1 MIKKHISL
9 AAMLFLAVTPT
20 WAAHI
25 VQHNLVSDLPGADH
39 QDALLVNAWG
49 ITRGPATPW
58 WVSDNGTGVSTLYT
72 FDGASVAAL
81 PKVNIPGPGNTG
93 SGTPTGTVFNGTTD
107 FVYKGNMTKFLFAT
121 EDGTVAVWP
130 AGAGINAQIAI
141 DTSKSAAGAVYKGIA
156 IGQQGALNRIYL
168 ANFHTGV
175 VEVFD
180 ANFQAVSMPVGAF
193 TDSTI
198 PAGFAPFNVQNIDG
212 NLYVSFAMQK
222 QPDRHDEADG
232 PGLGYVDVF
241 DGSGVLLMRLEH
253 GKWMNAPWG
262 MVHAPANFGQWSNRL
277 LIGQFGS
284 GQIATFN
291 AQSGEFEGLLR
302 GPKGK
307 PISINGLWG
316 LDFGNDSAA
325 GPSNTLFFAAGL
337 NDEANGL
344 FGTLTPSK
352 ASTGDD
358 QDDNDQ
364 GEDGQGEDG
373 QGEDNQGGINQGNG
387 NQGNGNQGNGNHGN
401 NGHGNGHN

>member
-1 MIKKHISL
+1 MPSL
-9 AAMLFLAVTPT
+9 TR
-20 WAAHI
+20 AAHI

-39 QDALLVNAWG
+39 QDSLLVNAWG
-49 ITRGPATPW
+49 ITRGPSTPW
-58 WVSDNGTGVSTLYT
+58 WVADNGTGVSTLYT
-72 FDGASVAAL
+72 ADGASVAML
-81 PKVNIPGPGNTG
+81 PKVKILGPGDTG

-107 FVYKGNMTKFLFAT
+107 FVYKGNMTRFLFAT

-130 AGAGINAQIAI
+130 AGDDINAHIAI
-141 DTSKSAAGAVYKGIA
+141 DNSKSPAGAVYKGIA

-175 VEVFD
+175 VEVYD
-180 ANFQAVSMPVGAF
+180 ATFHPVSMPAGAF

-198 PAGFAPFNVQNIDG
+198 PAGFAPFNVLNIDG
-212 NLYVSFAMQK
+212 NIFVSFAMQK
-222 QPDRHDEADG
+222 QPDRQDEADG

-241 DGSGVLLMRLEH
+241 DGSGVLLKRLEH

-262 MVHAPANFGQWSNRL
+262 MVHAPSNFGQWSNRL
-277 LIGQFGS
+277 LVGQFGS

-307 PISINGLWG
+307 PININGLWG
-316 LDFGNDSAA
+316 LGFGNDAAA

-352 ASTGDD
+352 SGADNEGDD
-358 QDDNDQ
+358 NQGDDKQGKDNKSGNDQ
-364 GEDGQGEDG
+364 GKGNDH
-373 QGEDNQGGINQGNG
+373 GNG
-387 NQGNGNQGNGNHGN
+387 KHGN
-401 NGHGNGHN
+401 NGHGKGDN

>member
-1 MIKKHISL
+1 MFRKHISL
-9 AAMLFLAVTPT
+9 ATLLFLLATPSLM

-39 QDALLVNAWG
+39 QDSLLVNSWG
-49 ITRGPATPW
+49 ITHGPATPW
-58 WVSDNGTGVSTLYT
+58 WVADNATGVSTLYT
-72 FDGASVAAL
+72 ADGASVAAL
-81 PKVNIPGPGNTG
+81 PEVNILGPGDKG

-130 AGAGINAQIAI
+130 AGDGINAHIAI
-141 DTSKSAAGAVYKGIA
+141 DNSTSPAGAVYKGIA

-175 VEVFD
+175 VEVYD
-180 ANFQAVSMPVGAF
+180 AMFHPVSMPAVAF
-193 TDSTI
+193 TDPTI
-198 PAGFAPFNVQNIDG
+198 PAGFAPFNVMNVDG
-212 NLYVSFAMQK
+212 NIFVAFAMQK
-222 QPDRHDEADG
+222 PDRHDEADG
-232 PGLGYVDVF
+232 PGLGYVDMF
-241 DGSGVLLMRLEH
+241 DSSGVLMMRLEH

-291 AQSGEFEGLLR
+291 AKSGEFEGLLR
-302 GPKGK
+302 GAKGK
-307 PISINGLWG
+307 PININGLWG
-316 LDFGNDSAA
+316 LGFGNDAAA

-352 ASTGDD
+352 PGTGDD
-358 QDDNDQ
+358 GDN
-364 GEDGQGEDG
+364 
-373 QGEDNQGGINQGNG
+373 NQGDDQRSRRR
-387 NQGNGNQGNGNHGN
+387 QQR
-401 NGHGNGHN
+401 

>member
-1 MIKKHISL
+1 MEPIMIKKHISL
-9 AAMLFLAVTPT
+9 AAMLFLAVTPSLT

-39 QDALLVNAWG
+39 QDPLLVNPWG
-49 ITRGPATPW
+49 IVHGPTSPW

-72 FDGASVAAL
+72 ADGASVAML
-81 PKVNIPGPGNTG
+81 PMVNIPGPGNTG

-107 FVYKGNMTKFLFAT
+107 FVYKGNMTLFLFAT

-130 AGAGINAQIAI
+130 AGKNINAQIAI
-141 DTSKSAAGAVYKGIA
+141 DSSKSAAGAVYKGIA
-156 IGQQGALNRIYL
+156 IGQQGGLNRIYL

-175 VEVFD
+175 VEVYD
-180 ANFQAVSMPVGAF
+180 ATFKPVSMSAGAF
-193 TDSTI
+193 TDPTI

-212 NLYVSFAMQK
+212 NLFVSFAMQK

-241 DGSGVLLMRLEH
+241 DSSGVLLNRLEH

-262 MVHAPANFGQWSNRL
+262 MAHAPANFGKWSNRL

-307 PISINGLWG
+307 PININGLWG
-316 LDFGNDSAA
+316 LSFGNDAAA

-352 ASTGDD
+352 PGNDDQGDD
-358 QDDNDQ
+358 NEGDNHQ
-364 GEDGQGEDG
+364 G
-373 QGEDNQGGINQGNG
+373 DNNQGNNGGG
-387 NQGNGNQGNGNHGN
+387 NDEGGDH
-401 NGHGNGHN
+401 

>member
-1 MIKKHISL
+1 MIKKYISL
-9 AAMLFLAVTPT
+9 AAMLFLAATPSLT
-20 WAAHI
+20 RAAHI

-39 QDALLVNAWG
+39 QDPLLVNPWG
-49 ITRGPATPW
+49 IVHGPTSPW

-72 FDGASVAAL
+72 ADGASVAML

-107 FVYKGNMTKFLFAT
+107 FVYKGNMTLFLFAT

-130 AGAGINAQIAI
+130 AGNGINAQIAI
-141 DTSKSAAGAVYKGIA
+141 DSSKSAAGAVYKGIA
-156 IGQQGALNRIYL
+156 IGQQGGLNRIYL

-175 VEVFD
+175 VEVYD
-180 ANFQAVSMPVGAF
+180 ANFQPVSMPAGAF
-193 TDSTI
+193 TDPTI
-198 PAGFAPFNVQNIDG
+198 PAGFAPFNVLNIDG
-212 NLYVSFAMQK
+212 NLFVSFAMQK
-222 QPDRHDEADG
+222 QPDRKDEADG

-241 DGSGVLLMRLEH
+241 DGSGVLLKRLEH

-262 MVHAPANFGQWSNRL
+262 MVHAPANFDKWSNRL

-284 GQIATFN
+284 GQIATFDAN
-291 AQSGEFEGLLR
+291 SGEFEGLLR

-307 PISINGLWG
+307 PININGLWG
-316 LDFGNDSAA
+316 LDFGNDAAA

-352 ASTGDD
+352 PGVGDD
-358 QDDNDQ
+358 QDENDQ
-364 GEDGQGEDG
+364 GEDNEGDSDHG
-373 QGEDNQGGINQGNG
+373 DNNNQATNKHGGNDAGDKHSG
-387 NQGNGNQGNGNHGN
+387 K
-401 NGHGNGHN
+401 GHN

>member
-1 MIKKHISL
+1 MTKKHISL
-9 AAMLFLAVTPT
+9 AAMLFLAATPSLMR
-20 WAAHI
+20 AAHI

-39 QDALLVNAWG
+39 QDSLLVNSWG
-49 ITRGPATPW
+49 ITHGPSTPW
-58 WVSDNGTGVSTLYT
+58 WVADNGTGVSTLYT
-72 FDGASVAAL
+72 ADGASVAAL
-81 PKVNIPGPGNTG
+81 PKVNILGPGDKG

-107 FVYKGNMTKFLFAT
+107 FVYKGNMTRFLFAT

-130 AGAGINAQIAI
+130 AGDGINAHIAI
-141 DTSKSAAGAVYKGIA
+141 DNSKSAAGAVYKGVA

-175 VEVFD
+175 VEVYA
-180 ANFQAVSMPVGAF
+180 ANFQPVSMPAGAF

-198 PAGFAPFNVQNIDG
+198 PAGFAPFNVLNIDG
-212 NLYVSFAMQK
+212 NIFVSFAMQK

-241 DGSGVLLMRLEH
+241 DGSGVLLKRLEH

-262 MVHAPANFGQWSNRL
+262 MAHAPANFGEWSNRL

-284 GQIATFN
+284 GEIATFN

-307 PISINGLWG
+307 PININGLWG
-316 LDFGNDSAA
+316 LEFGNDAAA

-352 ASTGDD
+352 PGADNDGDD
-358 QDDNDQ
+358 NQGDDNQGKDNQNGNDQ
-364 GEDGQGEDG
+364 GKGND
-373 QGEDNQGGINQGNG
+373 QGNG
-387 NQGNGNQGNGNHGN
+387 KRGN
-401 NGHGNGHN
+401 NGQGKGDN

>member
-1 MIKKHISL
+1 MIKKYISL
-9 AAMLFLAVTPT
+9 AAMLFLAATPSLT
-20 WAAHI
+20 RAAHI

-39 QDALLVNAWG
+39 QDPLLVNPWG
-49 ITRGPATPW
+49 IVHGPTSPW

-72 FDGASVAAL
+72 ADGASVAML

-107 FVYKGNMTKFLFAT
+107 FVYKGNMTLFLFAT

-130 AGAGINAQIAI
+130 AGNGINAQIAI
-141 DTSKSAAGAVYKGIA
+141 DSSKSAAGAVYKGIA
-156 IGQQGALNRIYL
+156 IGQQGGLNRIYL

-175 VEVFD
+175 VEVYD
-180 ANFQAVSMPVGAF
+180 ANFQPVSMPAGAF
-193 TDSTI
+193 TDPTI
-198 PAGFAPFNVQNIDG
+198 PAGFAPFNVLNIDG
-212 NLYVSFAMQK
+212 NLFVSFAMQK
-222 QPDRHDEADG
+222 QPDRKDEADG

-241 DGSGVLLMRLEH
+241 DGSGVLLKRLEH

-262 MVHAPANFGQWSNRL
+262 MVHAPANFDKWSNRL

-284 GQIATFN
+284 GQIATFDAN
-291 AQSGEFEGLLR
+291 SGEFEGLLR

-307 PISINGLWG
+307 PININGLWG
-316 LDFGNDSAA
+316 LDFGNDAAA

-352 ASTGDD
+352 PGIGDD
-358 QDDNDQ
+358 QDENDQ
-364 GEDGQGEDG
+364 GEDNEGDSDHG
-373 QGEDNQGGINQGNG
+373 DNNNQATNKHGGNDAGDKHSG
-387 NQGNGNQGNGNHGN
+387 K
-401 NGHGNGHN
+401 GHN

>member
-1 MIKKHISL
+1 
-9 AAMLFLAVTPT
+9 
-20 WAAHI
+20 
-25 VQHNLVSDLPGADH
+25 
-39 QDALLVNAWG
+39 
-49 ITRGPATPW
+49 
-58 WVSDNGTGVSTLYT
+58 
-72 FDGASVAAL
+72 
-81 PKVNIPGPGNTG
+81 
-93 SGTPTGTVFNGTTD
+93 
-107 FVYKGNMTKFLFAT
+107 
-121 EDGTVAVWP
+121 
-130 AGAGINAQIAI
+130 
-141 DTSKSAAGAVYKGIA
+141 VYKGIA

-180 ANFQAVSMPVGAF
+180 ANFQAVSMPAGAF

-198 PAGFAPFNVQNIDG
+198 PAGFAPFNVLNIDG

-262 MVHAPANFGQWSNRL
+262 MVHAPANFGKWSNRL
-277 LIGQFGS
+277 LVGQFGS

-291 AQSGEFEGLLR
+291 AQSGKFEGLLR

-352 ASTGDD
+352 ASAGDD
-358 QDDNDQ
+358 QDENDQ
-364 GEDGQGEDG
+364 GEDGQGG
-373 QGEDNQGGINQGNG
+373 DNQGGNNQGNG
-387 NQGNGNQGNGNHGN
+387 NQGNGNQGNGNNSNNNNGNGN

>member
-1 MIKKHISL
+1 MIKKYTSL
-9 AAMLFLAVTPT
+9 AAVLFLAATPSLT

-39 QDALLVNAWG
+39 LDPLLVNAWG
-49 ITRGPATPW
+49 ITRGPSTPW

-72 FDGASVAAL
+72 ADGASVAKL
-81 PKVNIPGPGNTG
+81 PKVKIPGPGNTG

-107 FVYKGNMTKFLFAT
+107 FVYKGNMTRFLFAT

-130 AGAGINAQIAI
+130 AGDDITNAQIAI
-141 DTSKSAAGAVYKGIA
+141 DSSQSTAGAVYKGIA
-156 IGQQGALNRIYL
+156 IGQQGGLNRIYL

-175 VEVFD
+175 VEVYD
-180 ANFQAVSMPVGAF
+180 TNFKPVSMPAGAF
-193 TDSTI
+193 TDAMI
-198 PAGFAPFNVQNIDG
+198 PAGFAPFNVLNIDG
-212 NLYVSFAMQK
+212 NLFVSFAMQK
-222 QPDRHDEADG
+222 PDRHDDVSG

-241 DGSGVLLMRLEH
+241 DGSGVLMMRLEH

-262 MVHAPANFGQWSNRL
+262 IAHAPANFGKWSNRL

-284 GQIATFN
+284 GQIAAFN
-291 AQSGEFEGLLR
+291 ARSGEFEGLLR

-316 LDFGNDSAA
+316 LGFGNDAAA
-325 GPSNTLFFAAGL
+325 GPSNTLFFAAGI

-352 ASTGDD
+352 PGAGD
-358 QDDNDQ
+358 DQ
-364 GEDGQGEDG
+364 GEDDQGGDNQDNNN
-373 QGEDNQGGINQGNG
+373 QGADNQGGD
-387 NQGNGNQGNGNHGN
+387 NHGGEGDN
-401 NGHGNGHN
+401 